1 MMTRT
6 FMLLPEEP
14 MRPRIADPRINIFWQ
29 GRSEFSNEG
38 NGMKPLYYANRWR
51 LEPKDEA
58 AYRRGELVEP
68 KKQIVH
74 PHPQPSSQPVLPI
87 TDIREVRR
95 ENEERLFYSCQSIA
109 DYEEYLRKYP
119 KGRFVH
125 KAKRAIQQIESEM
138 MQSNPSTQEIHIRKN
153 TRVNVRL

>member
-1 MMTRT
+1 M
-6 FMLLPEEP
+6 P
-14 MRPRIADPRINIFWQ
+14 
-29 GRSEFSNEG
+29 
-38 NGMKPLYYANRWR
+38 
-51 LEPKDEA
+51 
-58 AYRRGELVEP
+58 YRRRLQRFFKRIPLLISCEP

-74 PHPQPSSQPVLPI
+74 PHPQSSSQPELPI

-95 ENEERLFYSCQSIA
+95 ENEERLFYSCQSVA

>member
-1 MMTRT
+1 MGNKVNPISPINR
-6 FMLLPEEP
+6 EE
-14 MRPRIADPRINIFWQ
+14 NIVMD
-29 GRSEFSNEG
+29 SV
-38 NGMKPLYYANRWR
+38 KTDTAK
-51 LEPKDEA
+51 LEQFQE
-58 AYRRGELVEP
+58 EP

-95 ENEERLFYSCQSIA
+95 ENEERLFYSCQSVA

-138 MQSNPSTQEIHIRKN
+138 MQSNSSTQEIHIRKN